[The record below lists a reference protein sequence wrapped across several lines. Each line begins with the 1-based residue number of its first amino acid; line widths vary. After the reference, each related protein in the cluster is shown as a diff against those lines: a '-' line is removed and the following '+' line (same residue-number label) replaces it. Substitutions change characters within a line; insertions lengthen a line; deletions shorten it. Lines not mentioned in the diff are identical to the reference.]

1 MDPTERSPM
10 SSQQRIALITGGN
23 RGIGRAT
30 AHALAA
36 DGVDSVITYRTHPE
50 EAEAVVGELEA
61 LGRRAVALQLDTGD
75 TAQFAAFVD
84 SLAAA
89 LAETWGREDFDYLV
103 NNAGNSSA
111 TGFAEMTEAEFD
123 RLVDIHFKGVFFL
136 TQALADR
143 IADGGAIVNISSG
156 LARMSMP
163 KRIGYGSVKGAVEV
177 MTRYMALELGPRG
190 IRANVVAPGAVATD
204 FSGGIVRD
212 TPAYQEQIA
221 EHTALGRHAVA
232 EDIGPVIAAL
242 LSDANHWVTGQRLE
256 ASGGVAI

>member
-1 MDPTERSPM
+1 VPST
-10 SSQQRIALITGGN
+10 QRIALITGGN

-36 DGVDSVITYRTHPE
+36 DGVDSVITYRTHRE
-50 EAEAVVGELEA
+50 EAEAVVAELE
-61 LGRRAVALQLDTGD
+61 GRGRKAAAIRLDTGRSAEFDAFLATFTDRLRDVWRRD
-75 TAQFAAFVD
+75 T
-84 SLAAA
+84 
-89 LAETWGREDFDYLV
+89 FDHLI

-111 TGFAEMTEAEFD
+111 TGFAEMTEEEFD

-136 TQALADR
+136 TQKLADR
-143 IADGGAIVNISSG
+143 LADNGSIVNISSG

-163 KRIGYGSVKGAVEV
+163 KRIAYGSVKGAVEV

-212 TPAYQEQIA
+212 TPAFQQQIA

-232 EDIGPVIAAL
+232 DDIGPVIAAI
-242 LSDANHWVTGQRLE
+242 LSDANHWVTGQRIE
-256 ASGGVAI
+256 ASGGVGI

>member
-1 MDPTERSPM
+1 MA
-10 SSQQRIALITGGN
+10 SQQRIALITGGN

-30 AHALAA
+30 ALALAA

-50 EAEAVVGELEA
+50 EAEAVVAELEA
-61 LGRRAVALQLDTGD
+61 LGRKSAALQLDTGD
-75 TAQFAAFVD
+75 TSQFPEFVD
-84 SLAAA
+84 TFTA
-89 LAETWGREDFDYLV
+89 LLQEAWDRDSFDYLV

-111 TGFAEMTEAEFD
+111 TGFAEMGEEEFD

-136 TQALADR
+136 TQKLADR
-143 IADGGAIVNISSG
+143 IADNGGIVNISSG

-212 TPAYQEQIA
+212 TPAFQEKIA

-232 EDIGPVIAAL
+232 EDIGPVIAAV
-242 LSDANHWVTGQRLE
+242 LSDANHWVTGQRIE
-256 ASGGVAI
+256 ASGGVGI

>member
-1 MDPTERSPM
+1 M
-10 SSQQRIALITGGN
+10 SSAQRIALITGGN

-30 AHALAA
+30 ALALAA
-36 DGVDSVITYRTHPE
+36 DGVDSVITYRTHAE
-50 EAEAVVGELEA
+50 EAAAVVAELEA
-61 LGRRAVALQLDTGD
+61 LGRTAVALPLDTGD
-75 TAQFAAFVD
+75 TGGFAAF
-84 SLAAA
+84 AEA
-89 LAETWGREDFDYLV
+89 LAGTLQKTWGRDTFDHLV

-111 TGFAEMTEAEFD
+111 TGFAEMTEEEFD
-123 RLVDIHFKGVFFL
+123 GLVDIHFKGVFFL
-136 TQALADR
+136 TQQLAGR

-212 TPAYQEQIA
+212 TPTYQEKIA

-232 EDIGPVIAAL
+232 EDIGPVIAAV
-242 LSDANHWVTGQRLE
+242 LSDANHWVTGQRIE
-256 ASGGVAI
+256 ASGGVGI

>member
-1 MDPTERSPM
+1 M

-30 AHALAA
+30 ALALAA
-36 DGVDSVITYRTHPE
+36 DGVDSVITYRTHSG
-50 EAEAVVGELEA
+50 EAEQLVAELEG
-61 LGRRAVALQLDTGD
+61 LGRKAAALQLDTGD
-75 TAQFAAFVD
+75 IVGLGPFAAAFTDVLRD
-84 SLAAA
+84 
-89 LAETWGREDFDYLV
+89 TWGRDDFDYLV
-103 NNAGNSSA
+103 NNAGNSSD
-111 TGFAEMTEAEFD
+111 TGFAEMTEMEFD

-136 TQALADR
+136 TQTLADR
-143 IADGGAIVNISSG
+143 IADNGSIVNISSG

-212 TPAYQEQIA
+212 TPAYQEKIA

-232 EDIGPVIAAL
+232 EDIGPVVASV
-242 LSDANHWVTGQRLE
+242 LSDANHWVTGQRIE
-256 ASGGVAI
+256 ASGGVGI

>member
-1 MDPTERSPM
+1 M
-10 SSQQRIALITGGN
+10 SSQQRIALVTGGN

-30 AHALAA
+30 VLALAA

-50 EAEAVVGELEA
+50 EAEAVVAELEA
-61 LGRRAVALQLDTGD
+61 LGRKSAALQLDTGD
-75 TAQFAAFVD
+75 TSRFPEFVD
-84 SLAAA
+84 TFTA
-89 LAETWGREDFDYLV
+89 LLKDTWGRDSFDYLV

-111 TGFAEMTEAEFD
+111 TGFAEMGEEEFD

-136 TQALADR
+136 TQQLADR
-143 IADGGAIVNISSG
+143 IADNGAIVNISSG

-212 TPAYQEQIA
+212 TPAYQEKIA

-232 EDIGPVIAAL
+232 EDIGPVIAAV
-242 LSDANHWVTGQRLE
+242 LSDANHWVTGQRIE
-256 ASGGVAI
+256 ASGGVGI

>member
-1 MDPTERSPM
+1 M

-30 AHALAA
+30 AMALAA
-36 DGVDSVITYRTHPE
+36 NGVDSVITYRTHPE
-50 EAEAVVGELEA
+50 EAERVVAEIEGI
-61 LGRRAVALQLDTGD
+61 GRKAAALQLDTGEIS
-75 TAQFAAFVD
+75 QF
-84 SLAAA
+84 
-89 LAETWGREDFDYLV
+89 EDFAKAFTDVLRDTWDRETFDFLV
-103 NNAGNSSA
+103 NNAGNSSN
-111 TGFAEMTEAEFD
+111 TGFAEMGEEEFD

-136 TQALADR
+136 TQRLADR
-143 IADGGAIVNISSG
+143 IADDGSIVNISSG

-212 TPAYQEQIA
+212 TPAYQEKIV

-232 EDIGPVIAAL
+232 EDIGPVIAAV
-242 LSDANHWVTGQRLE
+242 LSDANHWVTGQRIE
-256 ASGGVAI
+256 ASGGVGI

>member
-1 MDPTERSPM
+1 M

-30 AHALAA
+30 AIALAA
-36 DGVDSVITYRTHPE
+36 DGVDSVITYRTHAE
-50 EAEAVVGELEA
+50 EAEQVVAELEG
-61 LGRRAVALQLDTGD
+61 LGRRAAALQLDTGD
-75 TAQFAAFVD
+75 IVEFEPFAAAFADVLRD
-84 SLAAA
+84 
-89 LAETWGREDFDYLV
+89 TWGRDDFDYLV
-103 NNAGNSSA
+103 NNAGNSSD
-111 TGFAEMTEAEFD
+111 TGFAEMTEEEFD

-136 TQALADR
+136 TQRLTDR
-143 IADGGAIVNISSG
+143 IADNGSIVNISSG

-190 IRANVVAPGAVATD
+190 IRANAVAPGAVATD

-212 TPAYQEQIA
+212 TPAYQEKIA

-232 EDIGPVIAAL
+232 EDIGPAIAAV
-242 LSDANHWVTGQRLE
+242 LSDANHWVTGQRIE
-256 ASGGVAI
+256 ASGGVGI

>member
-1 MDPTERSPM
+1 MPSP
-10 SSQQRIALITGGN
+10 QRIALITGGN

-30 AHALAA
+30 AIALAA
-36 DGVDSVITYRTHPE
+36 DGVDSVITYRTHPQ
-50 EAEAVVGELEA
+50 EAEAVVAELE
-61 LGRRAVALQLDTGD
+61 GRGRK
-75 TAQFAAFVD
+75 
-84 SLAAA
+84 AAA
-89 LAETWGREDFDYLV
+89 LRLDIGELAEFGPFADAFADLLRDTWGREDFDHLV
-103 NNAGNSSA
+103 NNAGNSSS
-111 TGFAEMTEAEFD
+111 TGFAEMTEEEFD

-136 TQALADR
+136 TQKLADR
-143 IADGGAIVNISSG
+143 IADNGSIVNISSG

-212 TPAYQEQIA
+212 TPAYQEKIA

-232 EDIGPVIAAL
+232 ADIGPVIAAV
-242 LSDANHWVTGQRLE
+242 LSDANHWVTGQRIE
-256 ASGGVAI
+256 ASGGVGI